1 VTRPV
6 IELHD
11 TTLTF
16 GDRTV
21 WSGLDL
27 TVAAGEFVTVLGPNG
42 SGKTT
47 LLRVL
52 LGIQP
57 LHAGTVRV
65 LGHPPRRGSRDLGY
79 VPQQR
84 TVDRATP
91 IRARDLV
98 RLGLDG
104 HRWGPGGRVPRRR
117 VDELL
122 AAVGATAYAEAPVG
136 LLSGG
141 EQQRVRI
148 AQALAA
154 DPAILLC
161 DEPLLSLDLRRQ
173 DEVTALIAATCQTTG
188 TAVLFVTHEIN
199 PVLPYTDRIAYLG
212 PAGHAVG
219 TPDDVLTAENLT
231 RLYGSPIDVLQ
242 AQGRLIIVGDDA
254 HAHHTTEDVYEPASP
269 YLARK
274 PPPRAG
280 RAVTR

>member
-1 VTRPV
+1 MIDPSRPV

-11 TTLTF
+11 AALAF
-16 GDRTV
+16 GSRTV

-27 TVAAGEFVTVLGPNG
+27 SVAAGEFLTVLGPNG

-65 LGHPPRRGSRDLGY
+65 LGHPPRRGSRALGY

-84 TVDRATP
+84 IVDPATP
-91 IRARDLV
+91 VRARDLV

-104 HRWGPGGRVPRRR
+104 HRWGPGGRAPRTR

-122 AAVGATAYAEAPVG
+122 AAVGASDYADAPVG

-148 AQALAA
+148 AQALAS

-173 DEVTALIAATCQTTG
+173 DEVTALIAATCQNTG

-199 PVLPYTDRIAYLG
+199 PVLPYADRVTYLG

-219 TPDDVLTAENLT
+219 KPADVLTSDNLT
-231 RLYGSPIDVLQ
+231 RLYGSRIDVVE

-254 HAHHTTEDVYEPASP
+254 HHHAEDA
-269 YLARK
+269 A
-274 PPPRAG
+274 
-280 RAVTR
+280 

>member
-1 VTRPV
+1 MTRPV

-11 TTLTF
+11 TTLAF
-16 GDRTV
+16 GERTV

-57 LHAGTVRV
+57 LRSGTVRV
-65 LGHPPRRGSRDLGY
+65 LGHPPRRGSRALGY

-84 TVDRATP
+84 IVDPATP

-104 HRWGPGGRVPRRR
+104 HRWGPGGRAPRRR

-122 AAVGATAYAEAPVG
+122 AAVGASSYADAPVG

-148 AQALAA
+148 AQALAS

-173 DEVTALIAATCQTTG
+173 DEVTALIAATCHDAG

-199 PVLPYTDRIAYLG
+199 PVLPHTDRIAYLG
-212 PAGHAVG
+212 PAGPAVG
-219 TPDDVLTAENLT
+219 TAADVLTSERLT
-231 RLYGSPIDVLQ
+231 RLYGSPIDVIE

-254 HAHHTTEDVYEPASP
+254 HTHHATEAGPYEPARP
-269 YLARK
+269 ART
-274 PPPRAG
+274 
-280 RAVTR
+280 AVTKR

>member
-1 VTRPV
+1 MTRPV
-6 IELHD
+6 IELRG
-11 TTLTF
+11 TALAF

-47 LLRVL
+47 LLKVL

-57 LHAGTVRV
+57 LQAGTVRV
-65 LGHPPRRGSRDLGY
+65 LGHPPRRGSRALGY

-84 TVDRATP
+84 IVDPATP

-104 HRWGPGGRVPRRR
+104 HRWGPGGPAPRAR
-117 VDELL
+117 VDALL
-122 AAVGATAYAEAPVG
+122 AAVGASAYADTPVG

-148 AQALAA
+148 AQALAS

-173 DEVTALIAATCQTTG
+173 DEVTALIAATCQNTG

-199 PVLPYTDRIAYLG
+199 PVLPYTDRVAYLG

-219 TPDDVLTAENLT
+219 PADEVLTSAHLT
-231 RLYGSPIDVLQ
+231 RLYGSPIDVIE
-242 AQGRLIIVGDDA
+242 AQGRLVIVGDDA
-254 HAHHTTEDVYEPASP
+254 HAHHATEDDYEPAGP
-269 YLARK
+269 HPARK
-274 PPPRAG
+274 PLPRT
-280 RAVTR
+280 RRVTRR

>member
-1 VTRPV
+1 MTRPV

-11 TTLTF
+11 AALAF

-21 WSGLDL
+21 WSGLNL
-27 TVAAGEFVTVLGPNG
+27 TVAPGEFLTVLGPNG

-57 LHAGTVRV
+57 LQAGTVKV
-65 LGHPPRRGSRDLGY
+65 LGHRPRRGSRALGY

-84 TVDRATP
+84 IVDPATP
-91 IRARDLV
+91 VRARDLV
-98 RLGLDG
+98 RFGLDG
-104 HRWGPGGRVPRRR
+104 HRWGPGGPAPRAR
-117 VDELL
+117 VDDLL
-122 AAVGATAYAEAPVG
+122 AAVGASDYADEPVG

-148 AQALAA
+148 AQALAS

-173 DEVTALIAATCQTTG
+173 DEVTALIAATCKDTG

-199 PVLPYTDRIAYLG
+199 PVLPYTQRVAYLG

-219 TPDDVLTAENLT
+219 APADVLTSQNLT
-231 RLYGSPIDVLQ
+231 RLYGTTIDVIE
-242 AQGRLIIVGDDA
+242 AQGRLIIVGDD
-254 HAHHTTEDVYEPASP
+254 HVHHTNQDE
-269 YLARK
+269 R
-274 PPPRAG
+274 
-280 RAVTR
+280 